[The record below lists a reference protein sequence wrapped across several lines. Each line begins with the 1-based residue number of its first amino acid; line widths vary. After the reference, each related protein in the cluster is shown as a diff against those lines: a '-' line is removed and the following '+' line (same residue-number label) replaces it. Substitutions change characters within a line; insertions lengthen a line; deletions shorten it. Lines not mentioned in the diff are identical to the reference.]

1 VAARFTTDPAWP
13 GPVWGSGVP
22 EEYAAADLEEIKA
35 RLVEAFTV

>member
-1 VAARFTTDPAWP
+1 MKAVYVRAVNWFWP
-13 GPVWGSGVP
+13 GVP